1 MASRLA
7 SSDHFYWQQH
17 HGFSWLVDLETE
29 PTGAS
34 SMNKESLFG
43 ASLFPYL
50 AFLWFLTKSG
60 QTPKLALIGF
70 YMTLVFVAITIPA
83 GLYAEL
89 VLKQSLAN
97 VDWLHGGAES
107 FLTIANILLVLGFSA
122 SHQAVGQKSGTT
134 ETKEIIK
141 TLAQEEI

>member
-1 MASRLA
+1 
-7 SSDHFYWQQH
+7 
-17 HGFSWLVDLETE
+17 VDLAAKS
-29 PTGAS
+29 TGAGIVT
-34 SMNKESLFG
+34 KESLFG

-60 QTPKLALIGF
+60 QTPKLALVGF
-70 YMTLVFVAITIPA
+70 YMTLVFVAVTIPA

-107 FLTIANILLVLGFSA
+107 FLTIANILVVLGFSQSIKN
-122 SHQAVGQKSGTT
+122 SHISSQSKFSQSKFSQSKS
-134 ETKEIIK
+134 E
-141 TLAQEEI
+141 

>member
-1 MASRLA
+1 
-7 SSDHFYWQQH
+7 
-17 HGFSWLVDLETE
+17 VDLETK
-29 PTGAS
+29 PGAS
-34 SMNKESLFG
+34 IVNKESLFG

-60 QTPKLALIGF
+60 QTPKLALVGF
-70 YMTLVFVAITIPA
+70 YMTLVFVAVTIPA

-107 FLTIANILLVLGFSA
+107 FLTIANILVVLGFSRSIQDLA
-122 SHQAVGQKSGTT
+122 K
-134 ETKEIIK
+134 KEH
-141 TLAQEEI
+141 

>member
-1 MASRLA
+1 M
-7 SSDHFYWQQH
+7 
-17 HGFSWLVDLETE
+17 T
-29 PTGAS
+29 
-34 SMNKESLFG
+34 KESLFG

-60 QTPKLALIGF
+60 QTPKLALVGF
-70 YMTLVFVAITIPA
+70 YMTLVFVAVTIPA

-107 FLTIANILLVLGFSA
+107 FLTIANILVVVGFSQSIKS
-122 SHQAVGQKSGTT
+122 SHISSQSNSVSQNQSKHITNH
-134 ETKEIIK
+134 K
-141 TLAQEEI
+141 TS

>member
-1 MASRLA
+1 MASCAPSR
-7 SSDHFYWQQH
+7 DHFYWQQH

-29 PTGAS
+29 PAGAS

-70 YMTLVFVAITIPA
+70 YMTLVFVAVTIPA

-107 FLTIANILLVLGFSA
+107 FLTIANVLVVLGFSR
-122 SHQAVGQKSGTT
+122 SYQNIPTT
-134 ETKEIIK
+134 ETKTITPTES
-141 TLAQEEI
+141 

>member
-1 MASRLA
+1 
-7 SSDHFYWQQH
+7 
-17 HGFSWLVDLETE
+17 VDLETE
-29 PTGAS
+29 PAGAS

-107 FLTIANILLVLGFSA
+107 FLTIANILVVLGFS
-122 SHQAVGQKSGTT
+122 QKSSTT
-134 ETKEIIK
+134 ETKEIIQ
-141 TLAQEEI
+141 TLTEEKARRATE

>member
-1 MASRLA
+1 
-7 SSDHFYWQQH
+7 
-17 HGFSWLVDLETE
+17 
-29 PTGAS
+29 
-34 SMNKESLFG
+34 MNKESLFG

-107 FLTIANILLVLGFSA
+107 FLTIANILVVLGFSVTRSLA
-122 SHQAVGQKSGTT
+122 SPNEVISKQSINSSDI
-134 ETKEIIK
+134 KEI
-141 TLAQEEI
+141 